1 MIEGNRGNLMKY
13 ESEQV
18 RGFIIAECPSTAFNK
33 GTILDYLNVF
43 TKHFSGKQIIL
54 YIANVLEKRPY
65 KGHST

>member
-1 MIEGNRGNLMKY
+1 MIEENRGNLMKY

-33 GTILDYLNVF
+33 RTILDYLKVF
-43 TKHFSGKQIIL
+43 AKRFSEEQNIL
-54 YIANVLEKRPY
+54 YIAKVLEKRPY

>member
-1 MIEGNRGNLMKY
+1 MIEENRGNLMKY

-18 RGFIIAECPSTAFNK
+18 RGFTVAECPSTAFNK
-33 GTILDYLNVF
+33 RTILDYLKVF
-43 TKHFSGKQIIL
+43 AKHFSEKQIIL

>member
-18 RGFIIAECPSTAFNK
+18 RGFIIAECPSMAFNK
-33 GTILDYLNVF
+33 RTILDYLKVF
-43 TKHFSGKQIIL
+43 AKRFSEEQNIL

>member
-33 GTILDYLNVF
+33 RTILDYLKVF
-43 TKHFSGKQIIL
+43 AKRFSEKQNIL
-54 YIANVLEKRPY
+54 YITDVLEKRPY